1 MFLLLWIIIII
12 LFPMRREKQLLPIL
26 SKSSEYTHVLIKIYR
41 LPSEGNNN
49 DGCMDGWI

>member
-1 MFLLLWIIIII
+1 MCLLWIIIII
-12 LFPMRREKQLLPIL
+12 IIPYEERKQLLPIL

-49 DGCMDGWI
+49 MMMDGWI